1 MQSIN
6 LLLNFKHLIMSS
18 IHYFERI
25 AEDWDLMRES
35 LFSTTLREKNYA
47 LAEIF
52 NHSTI
57 ADIGAGS
64 GFITEGLVN
73 KEVNIIAVDQSPQ
86 MLNIMRKK
94 FSNYKNVEFRLG
106 ESEKIPIDES
116 TIDFA
121 FANMY
126 LHHVED
132 PQKSI
137 NELYRILKPGGKLII
152 SDADSHSY
160 DFLVTE
166 QHDRWMGFK
175 REDIRTWYAN
185 AGFKNINIVCSGDNC
200 RPKSLSSN
208 QLVEISIF
216 IALGQKV

>member
-1 MQSIN
+1 
-6 LLLNFKHLIMSS
+6 MSS
-18 IHYFERI
+18 IHYFEKV
-25 AEDWDLMRES
+25 AEDWDLIRES
-35 LFSTTLREKNYA
+35 LFPTTLREKNYA
-47 LAEIF
+47 LAKI
-52 NHSTI
+52 NDHSVI

-64 GFITEGLVN
+64 GFITEGLVD

-86 MLNIMRKK
+86 MLSIMRKK
-94 FSNYKNVEFRLG
+94 FSSYKNVDFRLG
-106 ESEKIPIDES
+106 ESEKIPIDDN
-116 TIDFA
+116 TVDFT

-137 NELYRILKPGGKLII
+137 TELYRILKPGGKLII
-152 SDADSHSY
+152 SDADSHNY

-175 REDIRTWYAN
+175 REDIRMWYAN
-185 AGFKNINIVCSGDNC
+185 AGFKNIDIVCSGNNC
-200 RPKSLSSN
+200 SPKSLSSN